1 MRPDRRVWKPSTTWP
16 TTSGGPPKTAIID
29 EQNTA
34 TAVTD
39 FDAIVIGAGFAGLY
53 ALHKL
58 RDQLGLSVRVYEAA
72 SDVGGTWYWNR
83 YPGARCD
90 IESVHYSYSFSEE
103 LQQDWEWSERFA
115 GQPEILRY
123 LNHVADRFD
132 LRKDI
137 LFDTRVN
144 SMVWDDDASLWRVGT
159 ELGDTVTARYVIS
172 GAGNLSV
179 PKTPEFDGV
188 ELFRGQVYLTG
199 NWLDEN
205 IDFTGQ
211 RVAIIGT
218 GSSGIQAISE
228 IAKTAGHLTVF
239 QRTPN
244 YATPIVNGPAD
255 PDVISAVKA
264 NYAQVREAS
273 RNHFLGVPYTQV
285 QPSALAVSAEERR
298 RTFDERWN
306 AGGFQLFIDSYQD
319 ILFDKNANDTIAEY
333 IRERIHER
341 VNDPAVAHLLA
352 PKGYPYGTKRPPL
365 ETNYYEVFNQDNV
378 TLVDIKTTPI
388 ESITETGVRTADAEY
403 EFDIIVLATGFDA
416 MTGPLM
422 KLGIV
427 GRDGLKL
434 SDKWAHGP
442 RTYLGLTVSGFP
454 NLFLITGPQSPSVLY
469 NMPLAIGRPRRF
481 RRRSDHLHA
490 RPRTRRHRGD
500 ARIRG
505 QLGGPCPRD
514 LVEDAAAGNR
524 LLVHGRQHP
533 RQAAHLPAVS
543 RRRTG
548 LPGHLRRRRGQRVC
562 GVHARPRRRPRLLNR
577 GTTFRGETRCQST
590 HTSRRCSTAWP
601 SKGRNRSSR
610 SAWRPPVRS
619 LRPSPACSARPRPWP
634 G

>member
-1 MRPDRRVWKPSTTWP
+1 M
-16 TTSGGPPKTAIID
+16 TAIID

-115 GQPEILRY
+115 GQPEILLY

-137 LFDTRVN
+137 VFDTRVN

-388 ESITETGVRTADAEY
+388 GSITETGVRTADAEY

-469 NMPLAIGRPRRF
+469 NMPLAIEDHVDFAAEAITYMRDRGLDVIEATLESEDNWVAHALEISSKTLLPETDSWYMGANIPGKPRIC
-481 RRRSDHLHA
+481 L
-490 RPRTRRHRGD
+490 
-500 ARIRG
+500 
-505 QLGGPCPRD
+505 LYVGGAPAYRATC
-514 LVEDAAAGNR
+514 EDVVANGYAGFTLDRAA
-524 LLVHGRQHP
+524 VP
-533 RQAAHLPAVS
+533 VS
-543 RRRTG
+543 
-548 LPGHLRRRRGQRVC
+548 
-562 GVHARPRRRPRLLNR
+562 
-577 GTTFRGETRCQST
+577 
-590 HTSRRCSTAWP
+590 
-601 SKGRNRSSR
+601 
-610 SAWRPPVRS
+610 
-619 LRPSPACSARPRPWP
+619 
-634 G
+634 

>member
-1 MRPDRRVWKPSTTWP
+1 M
-16 TTSGGPPKTAIID
+16 TAIID

-137 LFDTRVN
+137 VFDTRVN

-255 PDVISAVKA
+255 PDEVRAVKA
-264 NYAQVREAS
+264 NYAQVRDAS

-469 NMPLAIGRPRRF
+469 NMPLAIEDHVDFAAEAITYMRDRGLDVIEATLESEDNWVAHALEISSKTLLPETDSWYMGANIPGKPRIC
-481 RRRSDHLHA
+481 L
-490 RPRTRRHRGD
+490 
-500 ARIRG
+500 
-505 QLGGPCPRD
+505 LYVGGAPAYRATCDDVVANGYAGFTLDR
-514 LVEDAAAGNR
+514 AA
-524 LLVHGRQHP
+524 VP
-533 RQAAHLPAVS
+533 VS
-543 RRRTG
+543 
-548 LPGHLRRRRGQRVC
+548 
-562 GVHARPRRRPRLLNR
+562 
-577 GTTFRGETRCQST
+577 
-590 HTSRRCSTAWP
+590 
-601 SKGRNRSSR
+601 
-610 SAWRPPVRS
+610 
-619 LRPSPACSARPRPWP
+619 
-634 G
+634 

>member
-1 MRPDRRVWKPSTTWP
+1 M
-16 TTSGGPPKTAIID
+16 TAIID
-29 EQNTA
+29 EQSTA

-137 LFDTRVN
+137 VFDTRVN

-188 ELFRGQVYLTG
+188 ESFRGQVYLTG

-205 IDFTGQ
+205 VDFTGQ

-255 PDVISAVKA
+255 PDVVSAVKA
-264 NYAQVREAS
+264 NYAQVRDAS

-341 VNDPAVAHLLA
+341 VNDPAVADLLA

-378 TLVDIKTTPI
+378 TLVDIRSAPI
-388 ESITETGVRTADAEY
+388 ESINETGVRTATAEY

-469 NMPLAIGRPRRF
+469 NMPLAIEDHVDFVAEAITYMRDRGLDVIEATLESEDKWVADALEISSQTLLPGTDSWYMGANIPGKPRICM
-481 RRRSDHLHA
+481 LY
-490 RPRTRRHRGD
+490 
-500 ARIRG
+500 
-505 QLGGPCPRD
+505 LGGAPAYRASCDDVVANGYAGFKLDR
-514 LVEDAAAGNR
+514 AA
-524 LLVHGRQHP
+524 V
-533 RQAAHLPAVS
+533 
-543 RRRTG
+543 
-548 LPGHLRRRRGQRVC
+548 
-562 GVHARPRRRPRLLNR
+562 
-577 GTTFRGETRCQST
+577 
-590 HTSRRCSTAWP
+590 
-601 SKGRNRSSR
+601 
-610 SAWRPPVRS
+610 PVF
-619 LRPSPACSARPRPWP
+619 
-634 G
+634 

>member
-1 MRPDRRVWKPSTTWP
+1 M
-16 TTSGGPPKTAIID
+16 TAIID

-255 PDVISAVKA
+255 PDVIRAVKA

-378 TLVDIKTTPI
+378 TLVDIKSAPI

-469 NMPLAIGRPRRF
+469 NMPLAIEDHVDFAAEAITYLRDRGLDVIEATLESEDKWVADALEISSQTLLPGTDSWYMGANIPGKPRICM
-481 RRRSDHLHA
+481 LY
-490 RPRTRRHRGD
+490 
-500 ARIRG
+500 
-505 QLGGPCPRD
+505 LGGAPAYRATCDDVVANGYAGFTLDR
-514 LVEDAAAGNR
+514 AA
-524 LLVHGRQHP
+524 V
-533 RQAAHLPAVS
+533 
-543 RRRTG
+543 
-548 LPGHLRRRRGQRVC
+548 
-562 GVHARPRRRPRLLNR
+562 
-577 GTTFRGETRCQST
+577 
-590 HTSRRCSTAWP
+590 
-601 SKGRNRSSR
+601 
-610 SAWRPPVRS
+610 PVF
-619 LRPSPACSARPRPWP
+619 
-634 G
+634 

>member
-1 MRPDRRVWKPSTTWP
+1 M
-16 TTSGGPPKTAIID
+16 TAIID

-137 LFDTRVN
+137 VFDTRVN

-188 ELFRGQVYLTG
+188 ESFRGQVHLTG

-205 IDFTGQ
+205 VDFTGQ

-255 PDVISAVKA
+255 PDVVSAVKA
-264 NYAQVREAS
+264 NYAQVRDAS

-319 ILFDKNANDTIAEY
+319 ILFDKKANDTIAEY

-341 VNDPAVAHLLA
+341 VNDPAVADLLA

-378 TLVDIKTTPI
+378 TLVDIKTAPI
-388 ESITETGVRTADAEY
+388 ESITETGVRTANAEY

-469 NMPLAIGRPRRF
+469 NMPLAIEDHVDFVAEAITYMRDRGLDVIEATLESEDKWVADALEISSQTLLPGTDSWYMGANIPGKPRICM
-481 RRRSDHLHA
+481 LY
-490 RPRTRRHRGD
+490 
-500 ARIRG
+500 
-505 QLGGPCPRD
+505 LGGAPAYRATCDDVVANGYAGFTLDR
-514 LVEDAAAGNR
+514 AA
-524 LLVHGRQHP
+524 V
-533 RQAAHLPAVS
+533 
-543 RRRTG
+543 
-548 LPGHLRRRRGQRVC
+548 
-562 GVHARPRRRPRLLNR
+562 
-577 GTTFRGETRCQST
+577 
-590 HTSRRCSTAWP
+590 
-601 SKGRNRSSR
+601 
-610 SAWRPPVRS
+610 PVF
-619 LRPSPACSARPRPWP
+619 
-634 G
+634 

>member
-1 MRPDRRVWKPSTTWP
+1 M
-16 TTSGGPPKTAIID
+16 TAIID

-34 TAVTD
+34 TAVAD

-115 GQPEILRY
+115 AQPEILRY

-137 LFDTRVN
+137 VFDTRVT

-159 ELGDTVTARYVIS
+159 ELGDTVTAKFVIS

-188 ELFRGQVYLTG
+188 ESFRGQVYLTG

-205 IDFTGQ
+205 VDFTGQ

-255 PDVISAVKA
+255 PDVVSAVKA
-264 NYAQVREAS
+264 NYAQVRDAS

-319 ILFDKNANDTIAEY
+319 ILFDKKANDTIADY

-341 VNDPAVAHLLA
+341 VDDPAVADLLA

-378 TLVDIKTTPI
+378 TLVDIKTAPI
-388 ESITETGVRTADAEY
+388 ESITETGVRTAKAEY

-469 NMPLAIGRPRRF
+469 NMPLAIEDHVDFAADAITYMRDRGLDVIEATLESEDDWVAHALEISSQTLLPETDSWYMGANIPGKPRICM
-481 RRRSDHLHA
+481 LY
-490 RPRTRRHRGD
+490 
-500 ARIRG
+500 
-505 QLGGPCPRD
+505 LGGAPAYRATCDDVVANGYAGFTFDR
-514 LVEDAAAGNR
+514 AA
-524 LLVHGRQHP
+524 V
-533 RQAAHLPAVS
+533 
-543 RRRTG
+543 
-548 LPGHLRRRRGQRVC
+548 
-562 GVHARPRRRPRLLNR
+562 
-577 GTTFRGETRCQST
+577 
-590 HTSRRCSTAWP
+590 
-601 SKGRNRSSR
+601 
-610 SAWRPPVRS
+610 PVF
-619 LRPSPACSARPRPWP
+619 
-634 G
+634 

>member
-1 MRPDRRVWKPSTTWP
+1 M
-16 TTSGGPPKTAIID
+16 TAIID

-188 ELFRGQVYLTG
+188 ESFRGQVYLTG

-341 VNDPAVAHLLA
+341 VNDPAVADLLA

-427 GRDGLKL
+427 GRGSQHL
-434 SDKWAHGP
+434 SDIWADGP
-442 RTYLGLTVSGFP
+442 RTYLGVTIPHFP
-454 NLFLITGPQSPSVLY
+454 NFLIIGPHFPSSLQHA
-469 NMPLAIGRPRRF
+469 PRDRSPRRL
-481 RRRSDHLHA
+481 RRRRDHLHA
-490 RPRTRRHRGD
+490 GHGLDLIEPTRAAEEAWT
-500 ARIRG
+500 ARVLDISPTALLPGIRF
-505 QLGGPCPRD
+505 
-514 LVEDAAAGNR
+514 V
-524 LLVHGRQHP
+524 VHGRQHP
-533 RQAAHLPAVS
+533 RQTAHL
-543 RRRTG
+543 
-548 LPGHLRRRRGQRVC
+548 
-562 GVHARPRRRPRLLNR
+562 LLYF
-577 GTTFRGETRCQST
+577 GG
-590 HTSRRCSTAWP
+590 
-601 SKGRNRSSR
+601 
-610 SAWRPPVRS
+610 
-619 LRPSPACSARPRPWP
+619 SPAYRAISRTW
-634 G
+634 

>member
-1 MRPDRRVWKPSTTWP
+1 M
-16 TTSGGPPKTAIID
+16 TAIID

-285 QPSALAVSAEERR
+285 QPSALAVSAAERR

-319 ILFDKNANDTIAEY
+319 ILFDKKANDTIADY

-341 VNDPAVAHLLA
+341 VNDPAVADLLA

-469 NMPLAIGRPRRF
+469 NMPLAIEDHVDFAAEAITYMRDRGLDVIEATLESEDNWVAHALEISSKTLLPETDSWYMGANIPGKPRIC
-481 RRRSDHLHA
+481 L
-490 RPRTRRHRGD
+490 
-500 ARIRG
+500 
-505 QLGGPCPRD
+505 LYVGGAPAYRATCDDVVANGYAGFTLDR
-514 LVEDAAAGNR
+514 AA
-524 LLVHGRQHP
+524 VP
-533 RQAAHLPAVS
+533 VS
-543 RRRTG
+543 
-548 LPGHLRRRRGQRVC
+548 
-562 GVHARPRRRPRLLNR
+562 
-577 GTTFRGETRCQST
+577 
-590 HTSRRCSTAWP
+590 
-601 SKGRNRSSR
+601 
-610 SAWRPPVRS
+610 
-619 LRPSPACSARPRPWP
+619 
-634 G
+634 

>member
-1 MRPDRRVWKPSTTWP
+1 M
-16 TTSGGPPKTAIID
+16 TAIID
-29 EQNTA
+29 EHNTA

-137 LFDTRVN
+137 VFDTRVN

-159 ELGDTVTARYVIS
+159 GRGDTVTARYVIS

-188 ELFRGQVYLTG
+188 ESFRGQVYLTG

-205 IDFTGQ
+205 VDFTGQ

-244 YATPIVNGPAD
+244 YASPIVNRPAD
-255 PDVISAVKA
+255 PDEVRAVKA
-264 NYAQVREAS
+264 NYAEVRDAS
-273 RNHFLGVPYTQV
+273 RNHFLGVPYSQV

-298 RTFDERWN
+298 RTFDERWH
-306 AGGFQLFIDSYQD
+306 AGGFRLFIDSYQD

-333 IRERIHER
+333 IRERINER
-341 VNDPAVAHLLA
+341 VNDPAVADLLA

-378 TLVDIKTTPI
+378 TLVDIKSAPI
-388 ESITETGVRTADAEY
+388 ESITETGVRTANADY
-403 EFDIIVLATGFDA
+403 DVDIIVLATGFDA

-469 NMPLAIGRPRRF
+469 NMPLAIEDHVDFVADAITHLRDRGLHVIEATVESEDKWVADALEISSRTLLPGTDSWYMGANIPGKPRICM
-481 RRRSDHLHA
+481 LY
-490 RPRTRRHRGD
+490 
-500 ARIRG
+500 
-505 QLGGPCPRD
+505 LGGAPAYR
-514 LVEDAAAGNR
+514 AACDDVVASGYAGFTLDR
-524 LLVHGRQHP
+524 
-533 RQAAHLPAVS
+533 AAVAV
-543 RRRTG
+543 
-548 LPGHLRRRRGQRVC
+548 
-562 GVHARPRRRPRLLNR
+562 
-577 GTTFRGETRCQST
+577 F
-590 HTSRRCSTAWP
+590 
-601 SKGRNRSSR
+601 
-610 SAWRPPVRS
+610 
-619 LRPSPACSARPRPWP
+619 
-634 G
+634 

>member
-1 MRPDRRVWKPSTTWP
+1 M
-16 TTSGGPPKTAIID
+16 TAIID

-188 ELFRGQVYLTG
+188 ESFRGQVHLTG
-199 NWLDEN
+199 NWLGEN
-205 IDFTGQ
+205 VDFTGQ

-285 QPSALAVSAEERR
+285 QPSALAVSAAERR

-319 ILFDKNANDTIAEY
+319 ILFDKNANDTIADY

-378 TLVDIKTTPI
+378 TLVDIKSAPI
-388 ESITETGVRTADAEY
+388 ESITETGVRTATAEY

-469 NMPLAIGRPRRF
+469 NMPLAIEDHVDFAAEAITYMRDRGLDVIEATLESEDNWVAHALEISSKTLLPETDSWYMGANIPGKPRIC
-481 RRRSDHLHA
+481 L
-490 RPRTRRHRGD
+490 
-500 ARIRG
+500 
-505 QLGGPCPRD
+505 LYVGGAPAYRATCDDVVANGYAGFTLDR
-514 LVEDAAAGNR
+514 AA
-524 LLVHGRQHP
+524 VP
-533 RQAAHLPAVS
+533 VS
-543 RRRTG
+543 
-548 LPGHLRRRRGQRVC
+548 
-562 GVHARPRRRPRLLNR
+562 
-577 GTTFRGETRCQST
+577 
-590 HTSRRCSTAWP
+590 
-601 SKGRNRSSR
+601 
-610 SAWRPPVRS
+610 
-619 LRPSPACSARPRPWP
+619 
-634 G
+634 

>member
-1 MRPDRRVWKPSTTWP
+1 M
-16 TTSGGPPKTAIID
+16 TAIID

-188 ELFRGQVYLTG
+188 ESFRGQVHLTG

-255 PDVISAVKA
+255 PDVVRAVKA
-264 NYAQVREAS
+264 NYAQVRDAS

-285 QPSALAVSAEERR
+285 QPSALAVSAAERR

-378 TLVDIKTTPI
+378 MLVDIKSAPI
-388 ESITETGVRTADAEY
+388 ESITETGVRTANTEY
-403 EFDIIVLATGFDA
+403 EFDVIVLATGFDA

-469 NMPLAIGRPRRF
+469 NMPLAIEDHVDFAAEAITYMRDRGLDVIEATLESEDNWVAHALEISSKTLLPETDSWYMGANIPGKPRIC
-481 RRRSDHLHA
+481 L
-490 RPRTRRHRGD
+490 
-500 ARIRG
+500 
-505 QLGGPCPRD
+505 LYVGGAPAYRATCDDVVANGYAGFTLDR
-514 LVEDAAAGNR
+514 AA
-524 LLVHGRQHP
+524 VP
-533 RQAAHLPAVS
+533 VS
-543 RRRTG
+543 
-548 LPGHLRRRRGQRVC
+548 
-562 GVHARPRRRPRLLNR
+562 
-577 GTTFRGETRCQST
+577 
-590 HTSRRCSTAWP
+590 
-601 SKGRNRSSR
+601 
-610 SAWRPPVRS
+610 
-619 LRPSPACSARPRPWP
+619 
-634 G
+634 

>member
-1 MRPDRRVWKPSTTWP
+1 M
-16 TTSGGPPKTAIID
+16 TAIID
-29 EQNTA
+29 EQNTS

-137 LFDTRVN
+137 VFDTRVN

-188 ELFRGQVYLTG
+188 ESFRGQVYLTG

-205 IDFTGQ
+205 VDFTGQ

-255 PDVISAVKA
+255 PDVVSAVKA

-319 ILFDKNANDTIAEY
+319 ILFDKKANDTIADY

-341 VNDPAVAHLLA
+341 VNDPAVADLLA

-378 TLVDIKTTPI
+378 TLVDIKTAPI
-388 ESITETGVRTADAEY
+388 ESITETGVRTANAEY

-469 NMPLAIGRPRRF
+469 NMPLAIEDHVDFVADAITYMRDRGLDVIEATLESEDKWVADALEISSQTLLPGTDSWYMGANIPGKPRICM
-481 RRRSDHLHA
+481 LY
-490 RPRTRRHRGD
+490 
-500 ARIRG
+500 
-505 QLGGPCPRD
+505 LGGAPAYRATCDDVVANGYAGFTLDR
-514 LVEDAAAGNR
+514 AA
-524 LLVHGRQHP
+524 V
-533 RQAAHLPAVS
+533 
-543 RRRTG
+543 
-548 LPGHLRRRRGQRVC
+548 
-562 GVHARPRRRPRLLNR
+562 
-577 GTTFRGETRCQST
+577 
-590 HTSRRCSTAWP
+590 
-601 SKGRNRSSR
+601 
-610 SAWRPPVRS
+610 PVF
-619 LRPSPACSARPRPWP
+619 
-634 G
+634 